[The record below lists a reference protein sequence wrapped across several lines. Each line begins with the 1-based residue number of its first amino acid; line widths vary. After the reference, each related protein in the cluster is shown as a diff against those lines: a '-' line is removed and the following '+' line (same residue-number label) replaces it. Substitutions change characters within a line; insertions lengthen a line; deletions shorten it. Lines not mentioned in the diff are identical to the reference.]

1 MAAPDYAA
9 LAAVVIANLSVDGA
23 GISMPQWEQIK
34 NRVQMLQG
42 DFTQDIPRTVTPDD
56 IDGLAAALIAG
67 GCTAPADLEQVG
79 NIVSTYPYT
88 RASNDVLDVPTS

>member
-1 MAAPDYAA
+1 MAAPDYAG
-9 LAAVVIANLSVDGA
+9 LAAVVIANLSVG
-23 GISMPQWEQIK
+23 GTGVSMPQWEQVK

-42 DFTQDIPRTVTPDD
+42 DFTNDIPRTVTPDD

-67 GCTAPADLEQVG
+67 ECTTPANLEQVG

-88 RASNDVLDVPTS
+88 RAANDVLDVPTS